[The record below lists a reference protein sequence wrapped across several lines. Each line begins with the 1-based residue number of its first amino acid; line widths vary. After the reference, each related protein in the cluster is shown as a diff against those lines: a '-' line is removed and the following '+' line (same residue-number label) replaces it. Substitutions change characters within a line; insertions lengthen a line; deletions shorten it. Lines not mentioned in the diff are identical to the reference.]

1 MLRCKLSLPAPV
13 CMVIFFKQKVI
24 GFSPAFLADYTIS
37 NKHDLKMI
45 NKMNDEKGKILLA
58 TLAGIGAG
66 VVAGMLLAPSN
77 GVEARDSIKKTLTK
91 VGDDLERTVK
101 NLMDKLESNKLT
113 DDGSSLIMRGSW
125 DDVKGQLKKN
135 YAELTEDDLTY
146 VEGQED
152 ELWGRLQ
159 QKLGKTKNEIMKVI
173 RGI

>member
-1 MLRCKLSLPAPV
+1 
-13 CMVIFFKQKVI
+13 
-24 GFSPAFLADYTIS
+24 
-37 NKHDLKMI
+37 MI

-66 VVAGMLLAPSN
+66 VVAGILLAPNN
-77 GVEARDSIKKTLTK
+77 GPDTRDGLKRTLSK

-101 NLMDKLESNKLT
+101 NLMDKLESNKVT
-113 DDGSSLIMRGSW
+113 DDGSSLVMRGSW
-125 DDVKGQLKKN
+125 DDIKGQLKQN

-146 VEGQED
+146 AEGQED

-173 RGI
+173 KAL